1 MAKYTITDKRI
12 IKFYDSHPDI
22 DFQETNL
29 MLVNLLEQASKSSDN
44 NFISNSLSQIMS
56 DFKKQKSDYE
66 QQREILSHNKLSFDK
81 FNETLSDLKSNLLNI
96 TQVQNNLQSDLVNS
110 IREIIKNKDTS
121 DEKFIFEA
129 IKQELISFNN
139 GNEKNILGNIQ
150 SKFESF
156 QKNFDITLIANN
168 EKIKSISSEH
178 DDATISKFIKDFKS
192 STIENQEH
200 TLKIF
205 VDDKFK
211 SHKSFIDETLQSL
224 TKLGQETK
232 ITQEDMRSSLNDYL
246 KKYENSSKKGEMSE
260 NRLETIL
267 NDMFKSAEVE
277 RTADEAG
284 KGDFFLKRN
293 NMSTILIEN
302 KNYSHNVQKK
312 EIDKFKRDVER
323 HQIPGIMFSQQSG
336 IANKENFEFEIYLGK
351 FVLLYLH
358 NVNYDYNIIKQAIDL
373 VDHFN
378 KILIQ
383 IDEINSNNDTK
394 ITIPND
400 VLNSVN
406 IEYKEFIKNID
417 GIHKLIK
424 SFQKQA
430 EDELH
435 KIKLPSLDKF
445 LLSMFPTSTEVKLSP
460 HVCPYCCVYTN
471 TSKKG
476 LASHKNA
483 CKRKMEKFAQDMA
496 NENSK
501 STPKQNIVI
510 NTKNTQYTDDD
521 DEDEDEDDY
530 TDGSSD

>member
-1 MAKYTITDKRI
+1 MVNYTITDKRI

-29 MLVNLLEQASKSSDN
+29 MLVNLLEQASKSTDN
-44 NFISNSLSQIMS
+44 NFISTSLTQIMS
-56 DFKKQKSDYE
+56 DFNKQKSDYQ

-81 FNETLSDLKSNLLNI
+81 FNETLTDLKSNLLNI
-96 TQVQNNLQSDLVNS
+96 TQVHNTLQSDLVNS
-110 IREIIKNKDTS
+110 IREIVKNKDNS
-121 DEKFIFEA
+121 DEKFILEA
-129 IKQELISFNN
+129 IKQEFISFNN
-139 GNEKNILGNIQ
+139 GNQQNILGNIQ
-150 SKFESF
+150 SKFEAF
-156 QKNFDITLIANN
+156 QKNFDITLTANN
-168 EKIKSISSEH
+168 EKINIQSSQH
-178 DDATISKFIKDFKS
+178 DETIINKFIKDFKS
-192 STIENQEH
+192 STTENQEL
-200 TLKIF
+200 TIKNFI
-205 VDDKFK
+205 DEQFK
-211 SHKSFIDETLQSL
+211 SHKSYIDSTLQSL
-224 TKLGQETK
+224 TKIGQETK
-232 ITQEDMRSSLNDYL
+232 ITQSDMRTTLNDYL
-246 KKYENSSKKGEMSE
+246 RKYENSSKKGEMSE

-284 KGDFFLKRN
+284 KGDFFLKRI

-351 FVLLYLH
+351 FALLYLH
-358 NVNYDYNIIKQAIDL
+358 NVNYDYNTIKQAIDL
-373 VDHFN
+373 VDHLN

-383 IDEINSNNDTK
+383 IDENNSNNNTK

-400 VLNSVN
+400 VLNSIN
-406 IEYKEFIKNID
+406 IEYKEFIKSIE
-417 GIHKLIK
+417 GIHKIIK

-483 CKRKMEKFAQDMA
+483 CKRKMEKFAEEMA
-496 NENSK
+496 KESSK
-501 STPKQNIVI
+501 PKPPQNIVVD
-510 NTKNTQYTDDD
+510 TKSTDE

-530 TDGSSD
+530 TDESSD